1 MPFLAGYQL
10 IFSFCLWIARSLCS
24 IWDLYK
30 GSPAPA
36 DVEGISSLSTF
47 RSCNPLFSVY
57 RTFFRS
63 CLPIAQ
69 SLCSP
74 DRFYCLYSLPASLT
88 FPYILPSCSPY
99 SHLPSYPTCPGFTQS
114 HSRFATADASRYY
127 GVARH
132 YFRHFHCFCLSG

>member
-1 MPFLAGYQL
+1 MPFSAGYQL
-10 IFSFCLWIARSLCS
+10 IFGFCLWIARSPCS
-24 IWDLYK
+24 IQDLSK

-47 RSCNPLFSVY
+47 RSCNLLFSVY

-69 SLCSP
+69 SPCSP
-74 DRFYCLYSLPASLT
+74 DRFHCLYSSPASLT

-114 HSRFATADASRYY
+114 RSGFATADTSRYSR
-127 GVARH
+127 VAMR
-132 YFRHFHCFCLSG
+132 YFRHFHCFRLSG